1 MEYITDEYSLDTE
14 QNIKAIRYYG
24 IVVLLYTFFS
34 LGFILIGKAEL
45 NTVIFQSLILYISF
59 GFFAFFQ
66 RRPLTSSEVFLD
78 SILYAALTST
88 IFWGL
93 DFVDRPND
101 SFFYASKGLQV
112 ANSQFDFFTALT
124 TFVDDQSD
132 WGGLVFTAFGYI
144 LGGEE
149 YGPFILVLLKIL
161 LYSWTCILLYKLFN
175 TIYENKEWIK
185 IILGLVAFNSYV
197 PYFATAGLKELV
209 FAFIVVLAVYYLYKV
224 LQVPTLINFLLFAV
238 FTITTFFFRAMFP
251 IFFVFAFLACKYFAF
266 LLKPKIIMIAIAFGF
281 VLVLFFSVLLQEYL
295 PMAAGGIKDRLSME
309 KANQMFKYLNVINAF
324 VSPYPA
330 VNSTNQV
337 VNLTTFQYGVMNS
350 SFAIWGI
357 LGLYHCIKEKLSDL
371 FPAMII
377 LLMNSFMLIIY
388 GFAMNAR
395 YTYVTIFC
403 LYAFVPLGLA
413 YYFRW
418 KYIIPYLLFILS
430 LSFVYNMR

>member
-1 MEYITDEYSLDTE
+1 M
-14 QNIKAIRYYG
+14 
-24 IVVLLYTFFS
+24 
-34 LGFILIGKAEL
+34 
-45 NTVIFQSLILYISF
+45 IFQSLVLYISY

-78 SILYAALTST
+78 SILYATLTST
-88 IFWGL
+88 IFFGL

-161 LYSWTCILLYKLFN
+161 LYSWACIILYKLFD

-209 FAFIVVLAVYYLYKV
+209 FAFVVVGAVYYVYCV
-224 LQVPTLINFLLFAV
+224 LRNPSFVNFILFAL
-238 FTITTFFFRAMFP
+238 FAILTFFFRAIFP
-251 IFFVFAFLACKYFAF
+251 IYFVAAYIICRFAMSLITTKVMAVAIIALFLFVVLGA
-266 LLKPKIIMIAIAFGF
+266 GF
-281 VLVLFFSVLLQEYL
+281 LQEKL
-295 PMAAGGIKDRLSME
+295 PFIAGGIQERLDME
-309 KANQMFKYLNVINAF
+309 RNSSGFKYLNVINAF
-324 VSPYPA
+324 ISPYPA
-330 VNSTNQV
+330 VEKSQQL
-337 VNLTTFQYGVMNS
+337 VNLYNFQYEVINS
-350 SFAIWGI
+350 SFALFCLLGI
-357 LGLYHCIKEKLSDL
+357 YRCIKKEMSDL
-371 FPAMII
+371 YPI
-377 LLMNSFMLIIY
+377 LIVLIANSLMLITV

-395 YTYVTIFC
+395 YTFVTIFC
-403 LYAFVPLGLA
+403 FYAFVPLGLA
-413 YYFRW
+413 YFFKW
-418 KYIIPYLLFILS
+418 KFIFPYLLFILS
-430 LSFVYNMR
+430 LTFLYNMR

>member
-161 LYSWTCILLYKLFN
+161 LYSWTYILLYKLFN

>member
-224 LQVPTLINFLLFAV
+224 LQVPTLIHFLLFAV

>member
-1 MEYITDEYSLDTE
+1 MEYITDEYGLDTE

-24 IVVLLYTFFS
+24 IVVLLYTLFS

-45 NTVIFQSLILYISF
+45 NTVIFQSLILYISY

-78 SILYAALTST
+78 SVLYATLTST
-88 IFWGL
+88 IFLGL

-112 ANSQFDFFTALT
+112 ANSQFDFITALT

-161 LYSWTCILLYKLFN
+161 LYSWACILIYKLFD

-209 FAFIVVLAVYYLYKV
+209 FAFVVVGAVYYVYCV
-224 LQVPTLINFLLFAV
+224 LRNPSFVNFILFAS
-238 FTITTFFFRAMFP
+238 FATLTFFFRAIFP
-251 IFFVFAFLACKYFAF
+251 IYFVAAYIICRFAMSLMTTKVISVAIIALF
-266 LLKPKIIMIAIAFGF
+266 LLVVLGAGF
-281 VLVLFFSVLLQEYL
+281 LQEKL
-295 PMAAGGIKDRLSME
+295 PFIAGGIQERLDME
-309 KANQMFKYLNVINAF
+309 RNSSGFKYLNVINAF
-324 VSPYPA
+324 ISPYPA
-330 VNSTNQV
+330 VEKSQQF
-337 VNLTTFQYGVMNS
+337 VNLCNFQYEVINS
-350 SFAIWGI
+350 SFALFCLLGI
-357 LGLYHCIKEKLSDL
+357 YRCIKKEMSDL
-371 FPAMII
+371 YPVLIVLIA
-377 LLMNSFMLIIY
+377 NSLMLITV

-395 YTYVTIFC
+395 YTFVTIFC
-403 LYAFVPLGLA
+403 LYAFAPLGLA
-413 YYFRW
+413 YYFKW
-418 KYIIPYLLFILS
+418 KLIFPYLLFILS
-430 LSFVYNMR
+430 LTFLYNMR

>member
-1 MEYITDEYSLDTE
+1 MEYITDEYSIDTE

-34 LGFILIGKAEL
+34 LGFIFIGKAEL
-45 NTVIFQSLILYISF
+45 NTVIFQSLVLYISY

-78 SILYAALTST
+78 SILYATLTST
-88 IFWGL
+88 IFFGL

-161 LYSWTCILLYKLFN
+161 LYSWACIILYKLFD

-209 FAFIVVLAVYYLYKV
+209 FAFVVVGAVYYVYCV
-224 LQVPTLINFLLFAV
+224 LRNPSFVNFILFAL
-238 FTITTFFFRAMFP
+238 FAILTFFFRAIFP
-251 IFFVFAFLACKYFAF
+251 IYFVAAYIICRFAMSLITTKVMVVAIIALFLFVVLGA
-266 LLKPKIIMIAIAFGF
+266 GF
-281 VLVLFFSVLLQEYL
+281 LQEKL
-295 PMAAGGIKDRLSME
+295 PFIAGGIQERLDME
-309 KANQMFKYLNVINAF
+309 RNSSGFKYLNVINAF
-324 VSPYPA
+324 ISPYPA
-330 VNSTNQV
+330 VEKSQQL
-337 VNLTTFQYGVMNS
+337 VNLYNFQYEVINS
-350 SFAIWGI
+350 SFALFCLLGI
-357 LGLYHCIKEKLSDL
+357 YRCIKKEMSDL
-371 FPAMII
+371 YPI
-377 LLMNSFMLIIY
+377 LIVLIANSLMLITV

-395 YTYVTIFC
+395 YTFVTIFC
-403 LYAFVPLGLA
+403 FYAFVPLGLA
-413 YYFRW
+413 YFFKW
-418 KYIIPYLLFILS
+418 KFIFPYLLFILS
-430 LSFVYNMR
+430 LTFLYNMR

>member
-45 NTVIFQSLILYISF
+45 NTVIFQSLILYISY
-59 GFFAFFQ
+59 GFFVFFQ

-78 SILYAALTST
+78 SILYATLTST
-88 IFWGL
+88 IFLGL

-101 SFFYASKGLQV
+101 SFFYASKGLQI

-161 LYSWTCILLYKLFN
+161 LYSWACIILYKLFD

-209 FAFIVVLAVYYLYKV
+209 FAFVVVGAVYYVYCV
-224 LQVPTLINFLLFAV
+224 LRNPSFVNFILFAL
-238 FTITTFFFRAMFP
+238 FAILTFFFRAIFP
-251 IFFVFAFLACKYFAF
+251 IYFVAAYIICRFAMSLITTKVMAVAIIALF
-266 LLKPKIIMIAIAFGF
+266 LLVVLGAGF
-281 VLVLFFSVLLQEYL
+281 LQEKL
-295 PMAAGGIKDRLSME
+295 PFIAGGIQERLDME
-309 KANQMFKYLNVINAF
+309 RNSSGFKYLNVINAF
-324 VSPYPA
+324 ISPYPA
-330 VNSTNQV
+330 VEKSQQL
-337 VNLTTFQYGVMNS
+337 VNLYNFQYEVINS
-350 SFAIWGI
+350 SFALFCLLGI
-357 LGLYHCIKEKLSDL
+357 YRCIKKEMSDL
-371 FPAMII
+371 YPI
-377 LLMNSFMLIIY
+377 LIVLIANSLMLITV

-395 YTYVTIFC
+395 YTFVTIFC
-403 LYAFVPLGLA
+403 FYAFVPLGLA
-413 YYFRW
+413 YFFKW
-418 KYIIPYLLFILS
+418 KFIFPYLLFILS
-430 LSFVYNMR
+430 LTFLYNMR